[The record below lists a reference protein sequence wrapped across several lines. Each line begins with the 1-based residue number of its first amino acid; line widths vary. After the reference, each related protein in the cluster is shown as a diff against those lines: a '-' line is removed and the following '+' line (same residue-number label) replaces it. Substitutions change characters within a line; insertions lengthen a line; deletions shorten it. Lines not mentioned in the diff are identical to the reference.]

1 MKGTDPNLIKKISL
15 YTFPVDCEDLLKID
29 ELYVDNST
37 NIYIYIYIY
46 LDEIN
51 MLLDTY
57 ASLKRINKFS
67 QTE

>member
-37 NIYIYIYIY
+37 NIYIYIY

-57 ASLKRINKFS
+57 TSLKRINKFS

>member
-1 MKGTDPNLIKKISL
+1 MKGTDPNLIRKISS

-37 NIYIYIYIY
+37 NIYIYIY

-57 ASLKRINKFS
+57 TSLKRINKFS

>member
-1 MKGTDPNLIKKISL
+1 MKGTDPNLIRKISS

-37 NIYIYIYIY
+37 NIYIY

-67 QTE
+67 QTG

>member
-1 MKGTDPNLIKKISL
+1 MLIIQL
-15 YTFPVDCEDLLKID
+15 
-29 ELYVDNST
+29 
-37 NIYIYIYIY
+37 IYIYIY

-67 QTE
+67 QAG

>member
-1 MKGTDPNLIKKISL
+1 MKGTDPNLIRKISS

-37 NIYIYIYIY
+37 NIYIYIY

-67 QTE
+67 QTG

>member
-1 MKGTDPNLIKKISL
+1 MKGTDPDLIRKISS

-37 NIYIYIYIY
+37 NIYIYIY

-67 QTE
+67 QTG

>member
-1 MKGTDPNLIKKISL
+1 MKGTDPDLIRKISS

-29 ELYVDNST
+29 ELYVDNSI
-37 NIYIYIYIY
+37 NIYIYIY

-67 QTE
+67 QTG